1 MYSFGGRYYVQ
12 MAGGPTGYRSTMAA
26 SVLVMYD
33 HGKQLVKI
41 LEQADIKVW
50 MKSGYVDDIRYVISL
65 FNNLK

>member
-12 MAGGPTGYRSTMAA
+12 MAGGPTGYRSTMAS

-50 MKSGYVDDIRYVISL
+50 MKSGYVVDIRYVISL

>member
-1 MYSFGGRYYVQ
+1 MYSFRGRYYVQ
-12 MAGGPTGYRSTMAA
+12 MAGGPTGYCSTMAA

-33 HGKQLVKI
+33 HCKQLVKI